1 MIAADLG
8 VKTRDEMMEDLLAG
22 TTNFHNVFHY
32 RVHSWGDQV
41 AVAYLVDAAAL
52 ASQQA
57 VFKNCSYGPY
67 KRILRRV
74 IAEEGFHMR
83 NGEELLLT
91 MASGTDLQRTMMQDS
106 INRWWLP
113 AIQLF
118 GPDSRLDDPLLRWN
132 IKSERNEVL
141 RERYIQKFVPQL
153 LNAGFQVPDSGLYQD
168 SETGRWCT
176 SDIDWEPLKATMRNG
191 GPDSKRRLSDAKA
204 AWEDA
209 SWVRDALDEAVIS
222 K

>member
-1 MIAADLG
+1 MERVASSALSATLSTGFIAG
-8 VKTRDEMMEDLLAG
+8 
-22 TTNFHNVFHY
+22 
-32 RVHSWGDQV
+32 
-41 AVAYLVDAAAL
+41 
-52 ASQQA
+52 
-57 VFKNCSYGPY
+57 
-67 KRILRRV
+67 
-74 IAEEGFHMR
+74 
-83 NGEELLLT
+83 
-91 MASGTDLQRTMMQDS
+91 
-106 INRWWLP
+106 
-113 AIQLF
+113 
-118 GPDSRLDDPLLRWN
+118 
-132 IKSERNEVL
+132 
-141 RERYIQKFVPQL
+141 KFVPQL